1 MANLY
6 PANQSLSVSIAK
18 LNNAASLFLETPK
31 EIEEVRKSIDA
42 SIAELLA
49 KVEELISLA
58 NKRASARA
66 EISHY
71 QDKIAKLAD
80 DAKSAGDPKKQGKAE
95 SNQAKCV
102 FALLDDE
109 TMMPRGLR
117 CSDRA
122 QLGEGCIAFPRHE
135 CSHSPPPPYP
145 TPDFKR

>member
-102 FALLDDE
+102 FALSDVFATDSYPHPFHVQHQ
-109 TMMPRGLR
+109 TSRGNHR
-117 CSDRA
+117 
-122 QLGEGCIAFPRHE
+122 I
-135 CSHSPPPPYP
+135 PPIG
-145 TPDFKR
+145 